1 MVNLRELAIGYP
13 NQLFFEISELE
24 QKQSWTRAQKYSNP
38 TTRCQAHLNYLCW
51 KNLSTWLK
59 SWLEE
64 DDISETNNL
73 RKGLQKNNIP
83 DSYLPEIW
91 EFVNGSLMDFP
102 EVKLALIPSETS
114 DLEEFDIP
122 QEWVDIPQWQAD
134 YYLAIQV
141 NLDVPNQSWMRVR
154 GYISHQQLRKKGEY
168 EPKDRYYYISQK
180 YLEEDITEI
189 LLSPQQVTQTK
200 QELVT
205 QTELSLTTA
214 NQLLDRLGNP
224 SVYSPRLVIPF
235 PQWAM
240 FVTNSQWRQK
250 LYQKRTGLAKV
261 FLFSPQAVNLR
272 QWLQKVVS
280 TIEEGW
286 QTVETLFTPLALEP
300 IPVRGDQHTEETITK
315 DAITPLIHLLK
326 PNNPEKERAQAAGV
340 LGKIGAGYPEVIE
353 ALTELLD
360 TAKEEETRWEA
371 ALSLGKIDPD
381 NPHGGITKGKL
392 IDLGLQLEDQKIVLI
407 IAIAPKD
414 RERIGVWIQLKP
426 THQLTKLPANI
437 QLKVISEGN
446 ILLEVESRSHPDG
459 TGKDECIQL
468 RFTPPSGT
476 DFQVQV
482 TFNNASFTESFI
494 T

>member
-1 MVNLRELAIGYP
+1 MVNLRQLAIGYP

-51 KNLSTWLK
+51 KTLSAWLK

-91 EFVNGSLMDFP
+91 EFINGSLIDFQDL
-102 EVKLALIPSETS
+102 KLALIPSETS

-141 NLDVPNQSWMRVR
+141 NLDVPQQSWIRVR
-154 GYISHQQLRKKGEY
+154 GYVSHQQIRKKGEY
-168 EPKDRYYYISQK
+168 AKSDRYYYISEE
-180 YLEEDITEI
+180 YLTEDISQI
-189 LLSPQQVTQTK
+189 FLKPQRISQRKLQPETRF
-200 QELVT
+200 
-205 QTELSLTTA
+205 ELSSEA
-214 NQLLDRLGNP
+214 VNNLLNKLGNP
-224 SVYSPRLVIPF
+224 SVYFPRLAIPF
-235 PQWAM
+235 QQWQIL
-240 FVTNSQWRQK
+240 VTNPQWRQK
-250 LYQKRTGLAKV
+250 LYKQRTNSVG
-261 FLFSPQAVNLR
+261 FSASFAQSINLR
-272 QWLQKVVS
+272 EWLQKIV
-280 TIEEGW
+280 TTAEEGW
-286 QTVETLFTPLALEP
+286 QILDTLMTPVQP
-300 IPVRGDQHTEETITK
+300 IAVRGKNNAINVARES
-315 DAITPLIHLLK
+315 ITPLIELLQ
-326 PNNPEKERAQAAGV
+326 PHNLEKVRCQAAGV
-340 LGKIGAGYPEVIE
+340 LGKIGTGYPEALQ

-371 ALSLGKIDPD
+371 ALSLGKIDPG
-381 NPHGGITKGKL
+381 NPLGGITKGKL
-392 IDLGLQLEDQKIVLI
+392 IDLGIQLEDQKIVLI

-426 THQLTKLPANI
+426 THQLTKLPANL
-437 QLKVISEGN
+437 QLKIISEGN
-446 ILLEVESRSHPDG
+446 ILLEAESRSHPDG

-482 TFNNASFTESFI
+482 TLNNASFTESFI